1 MNFSLQERV
10 SIIEICV
17 TLACII
23 RTREVQNL
31 HGQFVPTQLPYK
43 IRAFYET

>member
-1 MNFSLQERV
+1 LQERV
-10 SIIEICV
+10 SIVEICV
-17 TLACII
+17 TLTCII

-31 HGQFVPTQLPYK
+31 DGQFVATQLPYK